1 MDDTSD
7 LNRLAA
13 ADPAGPD
20 PDLSQL
26 RARVLAAAAT
36 DVDHSPRRSG
46 RFIAG
51 GIAAAVALL
60 AAGTLAGVALGRA
73 TADDPLLAIAEDST
87 DVPAVNTAPELP
99 SIGTGPRT
107 PAEAGAPIGPI
118 GPVGPIGPM
127 VATEDAAS
135 SSMIWPGYTEGFQ
148 PVPDL
153 VNTPGVAPAYRLD
166 GADINRAALAAQ
178 LAGTFDIAN
187 GSVGAAPDAAD
198 ATITLGTDGAGMI
211 WVYDDAMV
219 SWSFSDSSRDPWVCV
234 QPDDATG
241 SSEPGSSEP
250 GSSEPGPCEP
260 RNPPPS
266 ENDAR
271 DQAEAILTSL
281 GVDDAP
287 GLQVGLDWDTFTD
300 GAITTATAWQ
310 TLDGARTQ
318 LSWSISF
325 DAQGPIWAHGFAA
338 GLVSAGELPVIGARN
353 AVLRSAEPRWRAFGP
368 SPVDPMVLPMI
379 EPSVEPLPRI
389 DGDSPTAPDR
399 SSSTG
404 AITITWDPIIVTDAA
419 ATITQYWSS
428 DGEFWLL
435 PGYQLTTADD
445 RGGWVV
451 IAVAETAVT
460 FTATR

>member
-1 MDDTSD
+1 MDDASD
-7 LNRLAA
+7 LTRLAA

-26 RARVLAAAAT
+26 RARVLAAAAAE
-36 DVDHSPRRSG
+36 VDRSPRRSG
-46 RFIAG
+46 RLIAG

-73 TADDPLLAIAEDST
+73 TADDPILAITEDST

-99 SIGTGPRT
+99 SIGTDPRA
-107 PAEAGAPIGPI
+107 PSDAG
-118 GPVGPIGPM
+118 GPVGPM
-127 VATEDAAS
+127 VAAEDAAS
-135 SSMIWPGYTEGFQ
+135 SSMIWPGYTEGFE

-166 GADINRAALAAQ
+166 GAGINRAALAAQ
-178 LAGTFDIAN
+178 LAVAFDVAN

-198 ATITLGTDGAGMI
+198 NTITLGTDGAGMI

-219 SWSFSDSSRDPWVCV
+219 SWSFSDSSRDPWMCA
-234 QPDDATG
+234 QPDVASG
-241 SSEPGSSEP
+241 SSG
-250 GSSEPGPCEP
+250 PGPCEP

-266 ENDAR
+266 ESDAR

-281 GVDDAP
+281 GIDDAP

-325 DAQGPIWAHGFAA
+325 DAQGPIWANGFAA

-353 AVLRSAEPRWRAFGP
+353 AVVRSAEPRWRAFGP
-368 SPVDPMVLPMI
+368 SPVDPMVMPMI
-379 EPSVEPLPRI
+379 EPNVEPLPRI
-389 DGDSPTAPDR
+389 EGDSPTSADQ
-399 SSSTG
+399 SSPTG
-404 AITITWDPIIVTDAA
+404 RITITWDPIIVTDAA
-419 ATITQYWSS
+419 TTITQYWSS
-428 DGEFWLL
+428 SGEFWLL

-445 RGGWVV
+445 RGDWVV

-460 FTATR
+460 FTSAR